1 MEDIIQLAIT
11 MTEMDTGLTLS
22 PQERQDMVDRI
33 MAKVEGLNRQC
44 TARCRGRFIC
54 SISPPNQ
61 KTPYNVLM
69 KELID
74 IIFAVIIS
82 IGILMVINKIS

>member
-33 MAKVEGLNRQC
+33 MAKVEGLNR
-44 TARCRGRFIC
+44 
-54 SISPPNQ
+54 
-61 KTPYNVLM
+61 
-69 KELID
+69 
-74 IIFAVIIS
+74 
-82 IGILMVINKIS
+82 

>member
-33 MAKVEGLNRQC
+33 MAKVEDYNR
-44 TARCRGRFIC
+44 
-54 SISPPNQ
+54 
-61 KTPYNVLM
+61 
-69 KELID
+69 
-74 IIFAVIIS
+74 
-82 IGILMVINKIS
+82 